1 MNPQDQPPATAIKPI
16 PRRAFIAMGTAAL
29 VVPSFASAKAHGTGS
44 EPYRPLPHPMT
55 STLVRRR
62 ADAMKVR
69 LTAAL
74 SQTHAP
80 LPNLP
85 VNGDESLPGF
95 IGSFSKTMPHDA
107 LGVVDPA
114 AYRALVKATTT
125 GRPADFAAI
134 PRGGSAKL
142 ANPQAAFAFS
152 LEGGDSHSFNM
163 PAPPAFSSAWEA
175 GEMVEVYLHALLRDV
190 PFEEYS
196 SSPLAATAS
205 ARLNALSD
213 FRGPRTAGSVTSAT
227 LFRGE
232 TAGDLVGNY
241 VSQFLL
247 LPVPHGASTLHR
259 FIRTTQQGDDHMTN
273 VPAYLAAQ
281 NGTALLSSNQFD
293 PTPRYIATARDLGEY
308 VHRDYS
314 YQAFL
319 EAALILLGSG
329 APVNPGNPYMGNT
342 NQGAFITFGGPD
354 ILTLV
359 AEAANEGLKA
369 AWFHKWRI
377 HRRLRPEQFDIRVHN
392 QKTGAASYPIH
403 PDVLNSPVLAEI
415 FATYG
420 TYLLPMAFAEGS
432 PTHPA
437 YPAGHAA
444 IAGACVTVLKA
455 HFNGSHV
462 LPAPV
467 EVDPTSYATSL
478 RSYTGGATLTVGGE
492 LDKLASNISIG
503 RDLAGVHWRTDGTEG
518 MLLGEKVAVALLKDR
533 RKTYNE
539 QPLAPLS
546 FLGFKGNTITL

>member
-1 MNPQDQPPATAIKPI
+1 MNVSDQSPETAIKTL
-16 PRRAFIAMGTAAL
+16 PRRAFLAMGTAAFGL
-29 VVPSFASAKAHGTGS
+29 PSLASATPHGNGNA
-44 EPYRPLPHPMT
+44 PRHPLFHPLT
-55 STLVRRR
+55 RTLLRRR
-62 ADAMKVR
+62 ADALHVR
-69 LTAAL
+69 HSAAI
-74 SQTHAP
+74 QQARTP
-80 LPNLP
+80 LPRLL
-85 VNGDESLPGF
+85 VNGDEALPGF
-95 IGSFSKTMPHDA
+95 IGSFSKSMPHDA

-114 AYRALVKATTT
+114 AYRALVKATET

-134 PRGGSAKL
+134 PRGGAAKL

-152 LEGGDSHSFNM
+152 LGGGDSHSFDM

-175 GEMVEVYLHALLRDV
+175 GEMVEVYLHAQLRDLA
-190 PFEEYS
+190 FEEYS
-196 SSPLAATAS
+196 SSPLATTAS

-213 FRGPRTAGSVTSAT
+213 FRGPRDSGSVTPAT

-259 FIRTTQQGDDHMTN
+259 VIRTTQQGDDHMTN

-293 PTPRYIATARDLGEY
+293 PTPRYIASARDLGEY

-329 APVNPGNPYMGNT
+329 APVNPGNPYPAIA

-359 AEAANEGLKA
+359 AEAAQEGLKA

-377 HRRLRPEQFDIRVHN
+377 HRRLRPEQFGIRVHN
-392 QKTGAASYPIH
+392 QKTGAATYPIH
-403 PDVLNSPVLAEI
+403 SDVLNSPVLADI

-455 HFNGSHV
+455 HFKGSHV
-462 LPAPV
+462 LTAPV
-467 EVDPTSYATSL
+467 EVDPTSDATAL
-478 RSYTGGATLTVGGE
+478 RAYTGGATLTVGGE

-518 MLLGEKVAVALLKDR
+518 MLLGERVAVALLKDR

-546 FLGFKGNTITL
+546 FTGFKGDTITL